1 MLSMIK
7 LISIDKPNNFVST
20 LILNL
25 TGKKNDGLNYGPDK
39 IQILLV
45 TESQEKRKIKE
56 TISDIWKWKWD
67 HSLHYILTKNIF
79 NAINN
84 RFKPNSTSFI
94 I

>member
-1 MLSMIK
+1 
-7 LISIDKPNNFVST
+7 VST

-56 TISDIWKWKWD
+56 TISDI
-67 HSLHYILTKNIF
+67 
-79 NAINN
+79 
-84 RFKPNSTSFI
+84 
-94 I
+94 